1 MIGILGAGQLSRMLA
16 LSTRHMG
23 LEFTFYGEQFTR
35 SIEHLGN
42 FIQGSYSDYDQLRAF
57 SNLCD
62 VITFETENIPYQTVE
77 FLESLKPV
85 HPNSKS
91 LKMTQDKIFEKSL
104 FSKLEIPTPNY
115 QILHSLDEANHF
127 GAQYGYPFIIK
138 KCKDGYDG
146 KGLTKINN
154 PTDLIDFKFK
164 PKASI
169 CEQYVKYDREISII
183 AINSVDGQHS
193 YYDICQNTHR
203 DGILIETRNQI
214 DDPIFPIAKEYI
226 DRLMNELNY
235 VGCMTL
241 ELFQVGQTLLA
252 NEIAP
257 RVHNSGHWTIEGAFT
272 SQFENH
278 IRAISGLPL
287 GNTSSRNQV
296 VMNNIIGSMLDL
308 KQQLTNDLCFFHD
321 YQKEPRPG
329 RKLGHFTTIIAALP
343 KLIKVAHK
351 SDAC

>member
-1 MIGILGAGQLSRMLA
+1 MIGILGTGQLSRMLA

-23 LEFTFYGEQFTR
+23 LEFTFYGEQITR
-35 SIEHLGN
+35 SVGHLGN
-42 FIQGSYSDYDQLRAF
+42 FIQGSYTDYERLRDF
-57 SNLCD
+57 SSLCD

-85 HPNSKS
+85 HPNSQS
-91 LKMTQDKIFEKSL
+91 LKMTQDKIFEKVL

-115 QILHSLDEANHF
+115 QLMNSLDEVKHF

-146 KGLTKINN
+146 KGVTKINN
-154 PTDLIDFKFK
+154 LAELIDFEFK
-164 PKASI
+164 PKESI
-169 CEQYVKYDREISII
+169 CEEYVKYDREISII
-183 AINSVDGQHS
+183 AINAIDGQRR

-203 DGILIETRNQI
+203 GGILIETRNQL
-214 DDPIFPIAKEYI
+214 DDPFFPIAKEYI
-226 DRLMNELNY
+226 DRLIDKLEY
-235 VGCMTL
+235 VGCITL
-241 ELFQVGQTLLA
+241 ELFQAGKTLLA

-287 GNTSSRNQV
+287 GNSSSRDKV
-296 VMNNIIGSMLDL
+296 VMNNIIGNMLDL
-308 KQQLTNDLCFFHD
+308 KQQLGNDLCFFHD
-321 YQKEPRPG
+321 YQKEPRPK
-329 RKLGHFTTIIAALP
+329 RKLGHITTIIG
-343 KLIKVAHK
+343 
-351 SDAC
+351 S